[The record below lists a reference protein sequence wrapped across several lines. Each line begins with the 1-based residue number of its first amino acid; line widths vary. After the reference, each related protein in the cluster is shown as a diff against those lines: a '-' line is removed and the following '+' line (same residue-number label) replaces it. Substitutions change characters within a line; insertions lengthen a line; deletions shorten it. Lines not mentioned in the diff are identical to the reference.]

1 MTDKTTQL
9 TVASNYD
16 VSRMRFSKPITGSIP
31 DSKPAISFQRI
42 NILTQNEDGTLG
54 DLVFPVGP
62 CFSFGVSENTSM
74 ETKLP
79 SGWTL
84 PICLYN
90 KDGATSEEKEW
101 VETFNNVVEHCK
113 KHLLMNK
120 ENIGKYDLE
129 ASDLKKFN
137 PLYYQRDKNN
147 KGKIKE
153 DSATLYAKLIQSK
166 KLDKITT
173 MFSDFEGN
181 IIEDPKTLIGKF
193 CTVRAAVKIE
203 SIFIGNKISLQVKLY
218 ECEVKLIQT
227 GMPRLLSKSAP
238 VPKVLIQKA
247 AKPHTPPSK
256 DEDEDEEDDDAG
268 SITDDTPVVV
278 SKVSDDDDD
287 EVVADLDE
295 AVKPVPKETKKPLRR
310 VKKV

>member
-9 TVASNYD
+9 SVASNYD

-42 NILTQNEDGTLG
+42 NILTQNEDGTVG

-62 CFSFGVSENTSM
+62 CFSFGISENTSM

-79 SGWTL
+79 NGWTL

-90 KDGATSEEKEW
+90 KDGPSLEEKQW

-113 KHLLMNK
+113 KHLLKNK
-120 ENIGKYDLE
+120 EEIGKYDLE
-129 ASDLKKFN
+129 SSDLKKFN
-137 PLYYQRDKNN
+137 PLYYRRDKAN
-147 KGKIKE
+147 KGKIID
-153 DSATLYAKLIQSK
+153 DSVTLYAKLIQSK

-173 MFSDFEGN
+173 MFSDFDGN
-181 IIEDPKTLIGKF
+181 IIEDPKSLIGKY

-203 SIFIGNKISLQVKLY
+203 SIFVGNKISLQVKLY
-218 ECEVKLIQT
+218 ECEVKLLQS
-227 GMPRLLSKSAP
+227 GMPRLLSKSTP

-247 AKPHTPPSK
+247 SK
-256 DEDEDEEDDDAG
+256 TEDDDDFGDSG
-268 SITDDTPVVV
+268 SINGDDDAPV
-278 SKVSDDDDD
+278 KVSDDDD
-287 EVVADLDE
+287 VVETSPPEEEDDDAKVA
-295 AVKPVPKETKKPLRR
+295 AVSAPVVKKQVRR